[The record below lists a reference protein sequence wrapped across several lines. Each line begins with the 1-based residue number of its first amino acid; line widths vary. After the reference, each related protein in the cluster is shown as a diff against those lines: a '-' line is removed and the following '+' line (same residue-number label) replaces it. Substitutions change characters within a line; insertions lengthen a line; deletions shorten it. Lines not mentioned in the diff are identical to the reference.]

1 MVLTQ
6 VRTVPKS
13 RLDRKDKPAFGDK
26 WIYFCEKISDNR
38 KNRKPGGRRM
48 RKALK
53 AFKNQSIFYY
63 ILMFS
68 AMVVLIATPVNL
80 TRC

>member
-26 WIYFCEKISDNR
+26 WIYF
-38 KNRKPGGRRM
+38 
-48 RKALK
+48 
-53 AFKNQSIFYY
+53 
-63 ILMFS
+63 
-68 AMVVLIATPVNL
+68 
-80 TRC
+80 